1 MKVIEIERKSS
12 LLTCSSLPCLSR
24 IPTSNITTGCAH
36 QCLYCYGRGYSTAPG
51 DQGIYLYSNLLERLQ
66 AELPRKRRRPE
77 RVYFCPSCDPFQP
90 VPAVQKTTAALM
102 EFLLASGVS
111 VAFLTKGRISRQCM
125 ELFGRYPQRVH
136 AQIGLISLDQDLLD
150 VLEPDAA
157 TVAERLEQMAELAGL
172 GVRIS
177 ARLDPIFPNLT
188 DTNAQLSELFG
199 RLRRGCADEVAIS
212 YLFLRPHIRSALAG
226 VGNDDLDRVLGH
238 YNKPVRLYLNGT
250 RSRID
255 ALPTEFRRTN
265 YQRIT
270 RLAES
275 FGLRCRI
282 CGCKNYDITDSTC
295 HIAGPPNGMEAALF
309 DEIDS
314 KVR

>member
-1 MKVIEIERKSS
+1 MKVIEVERKSS

-24 IPTSNITTGCAH
+24 IPTINITSGCAH

-102 EFLLASGVS
+102 EYLLASGVS

-125 ELFGRYPQRVH
+125 ELFGRYPRRVH

-150 VLEPDAA
+150 LVEPNAAAA
-157 TVAERLEQMAELAGL
+157 TERLEQMAELARL
-172 GVRIS
+172 GVYAS
-177 ARLDPIFPNLT
+177 ARLDPILPGLT
-188 DTNAQLSELFG
+188 DSGDQLIALFG
-199 RLRRGCADEVAIS
+199 RLREAGVYEVAIS
-212 YLFLRPHIRSALAG
+212 YLFLRPHIRSSLAG
-226 VGNDDLDRVLGH
+226 AGNDDLDRVLGH

-255 ALPTEFRRTN
+255 ALPTEFRRSN

-275 FGLRCRI
+275 VGLRCRI
-282 CGCKNYDITDSTC
+282 CGCKNYDIADSTC
-295 HIAGPPNGMEAALF
+295 HIAGKSSRIESPLF
-309 DEIDS
+309 DSTGDQTG
-314 KVR
+314 